1 MSTRPRR
8 CFIANLEQKENDPAS
23 CNTHATGTI
32 VRIMGIVVSILP
44 VPQNDACN
52 GCGPCHDIN
61 NNSNSNPMVD
71 MPTTS
76 IAENQKSNTVGYQFV
91 LDDGSGSVEIF
102 VPRFMYQN
110 LSVKE
115 GQTLDCIVRKSHNS
129 KTRSIQNFNDSA
141 GKSSVSQPLCLD
153 FWSAETLILVTDP
166 HAESLRWMELC
177 HDNDDARK
185 SRSSSSSS
193 SSSTNPLS
201 NDEMRPWGYP
211 SLPVNTTDEVYRF
224 ILNQATIDSGNDAGV
239 SSEDLALVLHRP
251 HQEVE
256 QMIQELQIMGQIYQN
271 ARKLFVPL

>member
-8 CFIANLEQKENDPAS
+8 CFIANLEQNENDAS
-23 CNTHATGTI
+23 SGNTHATGTI
-32 VRIMGIVVSILP
+32 VRLMGIVVSILP

-61 NNSNSNPMVD
+61 ISNNPIIN

-76 IAENQKSNTVGYQFV
+76 IAENQKSNLVGYQLV

-115 GQTLDCIVRKSHNS
+115 GLTLDCIARKSHNS
-129 KTRSIQNFNDSA
+129 KTRSIQNFNESA
-141 GKSSVSQPLCLD
+141 AESSVSQPLGLD
-153 FWSAETLILVTDP
+153 LWSAETLILVTDP

-177 HDNDDARK
+177 HDDAK
-185 SRSSSSSS
+185 NSSSSSS
-193 SSSTNPLS
+193 SSSTSPLS

-239 SSEDLALVLHRP
+239 SSEDLALVLHWP